1 MQTNFRYWS
10 RSCVLCVCV
19 LLASLARIA
28 SATEA
33 QQIFRG
39 VGLQAPL
46 EIPVQL
52 EADSVVWVSA
62 SQRSADYL
70 IRVYDVESGSLVKQ
84 VNLPGHKSVDEIVL
98 FDGTE
103 CQVCRVSVEGSAQIE
118 KSSPYHVVV
127 HTLTERANQPEQR
140 AEIATL
146 DAISMVGELNY
157 LANEAQ
163 DKDIEALLLRAQAD
177 LVARLSVIPQNQH
190 SLHAF
195 YLKLQLAGMLRDRE
209 SMARLSGEVIAA
221 HGQQN
226 TLFKVQAIYD
236 QARMLTSVNEQHARF
251 REGMAIAQLI
261 NEPIL
266 YAKGANYLAI
276 SLTREAQFEAA
287 LALFRQV
294 YDIYAEHQNFTALLY
309 ALNNLSWVNQRA
321 GNLPQS
327 ISYAAQ
333 LKLVAEENGSQ
344 PSVLRALYNMA
355 IAYGEQGDRYVAD
368 QFLDQAMEKFKLL
381 TEIEKRNE
389 SRFYGELLRERAQS
403 RIMIGDY
410 QSASDFTRQAR
421 ERYKEFDA
429 VRDLARVDIL
439 DGEIAL
445 AESRF
450 DDARGLL
457 LGTLKY
463 YQNTG
468 ESRTESLTH
477 LRLADLEMSLK
488 NWAVASVHNAS
499 ALKLLAQTEDYLSLS
514 KAFSQAVA
522 LLSQMRAVDDAEKL
536 AARVSPFVRLH
547 GRDDVFV
554 QFAYRRA
561 LNALNSGDRV
571 LASQLL
577 AEARDIVEQ
586 TLPKVRRRDLRRS
599 YLALQKSLFELNVAL
614 LVDNQ
619 QPVEALRLVESF
631 KARTLRET
639 IAQVREDDLI
649 PPNLRQSRQI
659 LHDKILQSAT
669 TWYGNTD
676 SQQLSLLTNTRSLSS
691 ELEKIETE
699 IQTYLVH
706 QVESSNAQG
715 FIELPSVIDQRELIA
730 YYFLGEQRSWLWI
743 IGEQGISLHNLPPAD
758 ELDKQINAAKRQ
770 ISQHPALRQEM
781 TAYQQRMALVEL
793 GSVLLTP
800 VLAKLDPAV
809 ENLTVI
815 PDGAIHGLAFG
826 PLRTR
831 PEDKPLLTRVA
842 LSYAPSFQALKALE
856 ERAAKRPTAS
866 EARLLVV
873 ADPIDLTPGA
883 NFERL
888 PQSARE
894 AQQIQSLM
902 PNNTEVLMAA
912 SATKRSAIKAI
923 ANEYSI
929 LHFATHGLLNNRS
942 PALSGLVFSKDSNE
956 PNYWLTPEIS
966 STPIHAGLVVLSAC
980 ESSIGREVAGEGL
993 MSLSRA
999 FIEAGANNVIGTLWK
1014 VQDAATAE
1022 LTSRFYSHLLD
1033 DRLAVSIA
1041 LQRAQLA
1048 VYSNT
1053 ENDWRDPYFWAGFQ
1067 LQGGWQTLAY
1077 GR

>member
-1 MQTNFRYWS
+1 MQTILRYWCLACALLLVAISSGGIS
-10 RSCVLCVCV
+10 R
-19 LLASLARIA
+19 AA
-28 SATEA
+28 ATEM
-33 QQIFRG
+33 QQTFRG
-39 VGLQAPL
+39 VGLATAL
-46 EIPVQL
+46 EIPVQI
-52 EADSVVWVSA
+52 ESDAIVWVSV
-62 SQRSADYL
+62 SQRSANY
-70 IRVYDVESGSLVKQ
+70 RVRVVDSTDQSLVKQ
-84 VNLPGHKSVDEIVL
+84 VDLSAHKAVDDMVL
-98 FDGTE
+98 IRPSE
-103 CQVCRVSVEGSAQIE
+103 CRDCLIYIE
-118 KSSPYHVVV
+118 AEAKIDQHSPYLVVV
-127 HTLTERANQPEQR
+127 NTLRVDSNSPAVQ
-140 AEIATL
+140 AEVTML
-146 DAISMVGELNY
+146 DAISKVGELNHR
-157 LANEAQ
+157 ADQASDQEN
-163 DKDIEALLLRAQAD
+163 EALLRQAQTIVRSA
-177 LVARLSVIPQNQH
+177 LESTAFNQH
-190 SLHAF
+190 TRHAEF
-195 YLKLQLAGMLRDRE
+195 LNLQLANMLRDNDEVLALSE
-209 SMARLSGEVIAA
+209 SLITA
-221 HGQQN
+221 HGDQHSMY
-226 TLFKVQAIYD
+226 KVQAIYE
-236 QARMLTSVNEQHARF
+236 QARKLESVEAQQAKF
-251 REGMAIAQLI
+251 RQGMAIAQQL
-261 NEPIL
+261 NEPVI

-276 SLTREAQFEAA
+276 SLTREAKFEQA
-287 LALFRQV
+287 LAMFKEV
-294 YDIYAEHQNFTALLY
+294 YTIYSEYQCFNGLSY

-327 ISYAAQ
+327 IAYAAQ
-333 LKLVAEENGSQ
+333 QKLLAEEYSLKT
-344 PSVLRALYNMA
+344 SVIRALYNMA
-355 IAYGEQGDRYVAD
+355 IVYGEQGDRYAAD
-368 QFLDQAMEKFKLL
+368 QFLDQGLERFMQLSES
-381 TEIEKRNE
+381 EQRNYQ
-389 SRFYGELLRERAQS
+389 RVYADMLRERAQS
-403 RIMIGDY
+403 LIRVGDY
-410 QSASDFTRQAR
+410 VAAR
-421 ERYKEFDA
+421 DA
-429 VRDLARVDIL
+429 VRGAHKQYQDLGYTRDVARMKLL
-439 DGEIAL
+439 DGEIAV

-450 DDARGLL
+450 EDARKLL
-457 LGTLKY
+457 LDGLAY
-463 YQNTG
+463 YKKTG
-468 ESRTESLTH
+468 QARIESLTH
-477 LRLADLEMSLK
+477 LRIAELEISQK
-488 NWAVASVHNAS
+488 NWVMASNHNAS
-499 ALKLLAQTEDYLSLS
+499 ALKLLSQTEDYLSLS
-514 KAFSQAVA
+514 KGFSQAI
-522 LLSQMRAVDDAEKL
+522 LLLTKMKATADAEHL

-547 GRDDVFV
+547 GRDDVYV
-554 QFAYRRA
+554 QFAYHRA
-561 LNALNSGDRV
+561 LNAYEAKTYD
-571 LASQLL
+571 LASVLL
-577 AEARDIVEQ
+577 TQAREVVEQ

-614 LVDNQ
+614 LVDEGK
-619 QPVEALRLVESF
+619 PIDALRLVESF

-649 PPNLRQSRQI
+649 PPAMRQSRQI
-659 LHDKILQSAT
+659 IHDKILQSAT
-669 TWYGNTD
+669 SWYGNAG
-676 SQQLSLLTNTRSLSS
+676 SQQLSLLTNTQSLSS
-691 ELEKIETE
+691 ELEKIEIE
-699 IQTYLVH
+699 IQDYLEQ
-706 QVESSNAQG
+706 QVTTLHVGEYLETPA
-715 FIELPSVIDQRELIA
+715 VIGQRELIA

-743 IGEQGISLHNLPPAD
+743 IGEQGISLHNLPSAD
-758 ELDKQINAAKRQ
+758 ELGKQINAAKRQ
-770 ISQHPALRQEM
+770 ISQHPTLRQEM

-856 ERAAKRPTAS
+856 ERAAKRPTMS

-873 ADPIDLTPGA
+873 ADPIDLTSGA

-902 PNNTEVLMAA
+902 PGNTAVLMAA

-929 LHFATHGLLNNRS
+929 LHFATHGLLNNHS
-942 PALSGLVFSKDSNE
+942 PALSGLVFSKDSSE

-999 FIEAGANNVIGTLWK
+999 FIEAGANNVVGTLWK

-1022 LTSRFYSHLLD
+1022 LTSRFYSHLLN